1 VEDVEMWAY
10 VMTSLVFMWMV
21 GTGAVLVLIVRD
33 YIEELK
39 MVRAIKRGD
48 GPIIDADWEELS

>member
-1 VEDVEMWAY
+1 MWAY